1 MFSKEEAT
9 RNGFHVASSDNQ
21 YTIAGVGNFEDGYE
35 IKWVSMRNIV
45 LDDLGPTVE
54 ELTRYNKVM

>member
-1 MFSKEEAT
+1 M
-9 RNGFHVASSDNQ
+9 
-21 YTIAGVGNFEDGYE
+21 GNFEDGYE

>member
-1 MFSKEEAT
+1 MGT
-9 RNGFHVASSDNQ
+9 
-21 YTIAGVGNFEDGYE
+21 FEDGYE

-54 ELTRYNKVM
+54 ELTRYNKVMYLELGVSNSPSLISVLLMTRLYAVL